1 MAAHWARCCWKLV
14 EIPGLLDLFSVEVRM
29 KWMTNLQ
36 RQQEGFADPP
46 GSVGKPPEA
55 AAPDPEVC
63 VAAHSARKGGS
74 SVLGELMGFL
84 LLQKPLSFGSRTR
97 FVL

>member
-1 MAAHWARCCWKLV
+1 MAAHWARCCWTLV

-55 AAPDPEVC
+55 AAPKI
-63 VAAHSARKGGS
+63 KGGTAPS
-74 SVLGELMGFL
+74 
-84 LLQKPLSFGSRTR
+84 QKHF
-97 FVL
+97 